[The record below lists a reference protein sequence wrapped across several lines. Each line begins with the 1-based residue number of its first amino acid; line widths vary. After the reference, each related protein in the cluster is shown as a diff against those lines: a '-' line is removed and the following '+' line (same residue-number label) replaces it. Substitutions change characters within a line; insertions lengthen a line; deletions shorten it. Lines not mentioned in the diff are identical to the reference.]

1 MLEDILSP
9 LHEVPGV
16 QATMVVDSGG
26 TILAHRAHAV
36 YDLAL
41 LTQVGRNIVNA
52 TDSMQVVHEDW
63 ESITA
68 SFSEGKVLIRNL
80 RPALRPERAVMLAVI
95 ADAQLNR
102 SFVGVAIR
110 VAAGKLKAE
119 LEAGGA
125 TVAAHGSGPTPVPV
139 AVGPHAASQSR
150 APARAATSPSAV
162 APPVAAP
169 PPRAELAQSGLS
181 WSVSVAGSSA
191 SGVAVQDSAASAYLQ
206 VCTKALSQSV
216 GPMAKVFVKEAVRR
230 VCHDRAFSRD
240 DGARLV
246 LELSRHIDDTDDLL
260 TFQQRMQSA

>member
-16 QATMVVDSGG
+16 QATLVVDSGG
-26 TILAHRAHAV
+26 TILAHRSHAI

-41 LTQVGRNIVNA
+41 LAQVGRSIVGA

-68 SFSEGKVLIRNL
+68 SFADGKVLIRNL
-80 RPALRPERAVMLAVI
+80 RPAVRPERTVMLAVI
-95 ADAQLNR
+95 ADGQLNR
-102 SFVGVAIR
+102 SFAGVAIR

-119 LEAGGA
+119 LEAPSA
-125 TVAAHGSGPTPVPV
+125 PAHAHGSGPAPAPV
-139 AVGPHAASQSR
+139 AVPHVATG
-150 APARAATSPSAV
+150 ARAAVRPPSPSTS
-162 APPVAAP
+162 AAALP
-169 PPRAELAQSGLS
+169 SAPPRADLAQSGLS

-191 SGVAVQDSAASAYLQ
+191 SGVAVQDAASSAYLQ
-206 VCTKALSQSV
+206 ACTKALSATV

-230 VCHDRAFSRD
+230 ICPERAFSRD

-246 LELSRHIDDTDDLL
+246 MELAKHIDDTDDLL
-260 TFQQRMQSA
+260 EFQQRMQSA